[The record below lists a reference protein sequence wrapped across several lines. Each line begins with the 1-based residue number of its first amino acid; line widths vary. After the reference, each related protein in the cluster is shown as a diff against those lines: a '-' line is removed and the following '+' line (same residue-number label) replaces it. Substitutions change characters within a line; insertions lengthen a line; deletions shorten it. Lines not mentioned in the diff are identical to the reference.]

1 MHAALTFCCQFI
13 LVIEV
18 FYELINF
25 DGKDFTKEVNSSWV
39 LFARFIC
46 TTILHLSL
54 IDEVY

>member
-1 MHAALTFCCQFI
+1 MHAALTFCCQLI

-18 FYELINF
+18 FYELFNF
-25 DGKDFTKEVNSSWV
+25 DGKDFTKEVDSCWV

-46 TTILHLSL
+46 STILHLSL

>member
-1 MHAALTFCCQFI
+1 MNAALTFCCQFI
-13 LVIEV
+13 LVILI
-18 FYELINF
+18 FYELIHLE
-25 DGKDFTKEVNSSWV
+25 GKDFTIEVNSCWV